1 MSLNTVCQ
9 KYFLTEFVPLNLMQ
23 SYYGALKS
31 KITVNADDEIL
42 QLSHFSFIGKNGNTL
57 FAQRNIK
64 TIKTKKDFKHEKD
77 NNRQHLQ

>member
-1 MSLNTVCQ
+1 MKIFTAALSSTDIIKRESEKGSLFLNFNAVFQ

-57 FAQRNIK
+57 I
-64 TIKTKKDFKHEKD
+64 
-77 NNRQHLQ
+77 